1 MQELDALTPEQNARL
16 ENEVADWLDS
26 GRSVQPLDRER
37 AADAIRAL
45 YTAIGSPTPVVLF
58 FSSPAMCILAWRAL
72 RAMKRKGAKRCRPR
86 DADLN
91 PQLRSELLEQLN
103 AQPVPRHWLRPP
115 WRSDSSI
122 RWQIESQNRSR
133 TWAHAWNQLSA
144 HFDARMNSWLGPSLT
159 VRLETELRAQLWR
172 QLRSRLWRPVELQIE
187 DWLERVTRAP
197 LRERL
202 PLRENNRSGHS
213 DERVW
218 RVLEGMR
225 HERLLEDME
234 IGIHMSALEA
244 VPAQR
249 QTKVWRQVGALMGAW
264 WCASAV
270 FYEFCGYLGVP
281 YAFEQKRLLRL
292 WLDQCRH
299 AHWRFESDGIVFA
312 SDRPAAL
319 AIDSQGRLHNEGGA
333 ALDYGDGF
341 RLFAIHGVR
350 VEEELVLHPQR
361 ITVERIENENNV
373 EVRRVLIALY
383 GNARYLKDSGAALV
397 HQDARG
403 KLWRKQRA
411 DDADLVMVEVVNST
425 PELDGSARSYLLR
438 VPPDTRTA
446 SAAVAWTFGL
456 QSREYGPRLET

>member
-1 MQELDALTPEQNARL
+1 M
-16 ENEVADWLDS
+16 
-26 GRSVQPLDRER
+26 
-37 AADAIRAL
+37 
-45 YTAIGSPTPVVLF
+45 
-58 FSSPAMCILAWRAL
+58 
-72 RAMKRKGAKRCRPR
+72 
-86 DADLN
+86 
-91 PQLRSELLEQLN
+91 
-103 AQPVPRHWLRPP
+103 
-115 WRSDSSI
+115 
-122 RWQIESQNRSR
+122 
-133 TWAHAWNQLSA
+133 
-144 HFDARMNSWLGPSLT
+144 
-159 VRLETELRAQLWR
+159 
-172 QLRSRLWRPVELQIE
+172 QIE
-187 DWLERVTRAP
+187 DRLERAVRAP

-202 PLRENNRSGHS
+202 PLRENDRSGHS

-244 VPAQR
+244 VSAQR
-249 QTKVWRQVGALMGAW
+249 QTKVWRQVGALMGTW

-281 YAFEQKRLLRL
+281 YGFEQKRLLRL

-299 AHWRFESDGIVFA
+299 GHWWFESDGIVFA
-312 SDRPAAL
+312 SNHPAAL
-319 AIDSQGRLHNEGGA
+319 TVDSQGRLHNEGGS

-350 VEEELVLHPQR
+350 VEEEVVLHP
-361 ITVERIENENNV
+361 ERISVEWIEVEDNV

-403 KLWRKQRA
+403 KLWRKQCA

-425 PELDGSARSYLLR
+425 PEPDGSVRSYLLR
-438 VPPDTRTA
+438 VPPDMRTA

-456 QSREYGPRLET
+456 RTHEYRPSVET